1 MPVDDRR
8 LDEAR
13 LDEVAEGVVD
23 ELRPVLVRLGVDAP
37 LREPGSQ
44 LALVARPE
52 LVPLE

>member
-23 ELRPVLVRLGVDAP
+23 ELRPVPPRVDAP
-37 LREPGSQ
+37 LREPGPQ
-44 LALVARPE
+44 LVLVARPE
-52 LVPLE
+52 PVPLE